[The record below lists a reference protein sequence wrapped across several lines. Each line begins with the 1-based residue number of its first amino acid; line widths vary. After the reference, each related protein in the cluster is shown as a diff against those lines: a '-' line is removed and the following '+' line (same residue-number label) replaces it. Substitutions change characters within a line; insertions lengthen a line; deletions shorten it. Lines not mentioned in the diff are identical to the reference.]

1 MTGKFMIPAML
12 ALISVTACTGEEET
26 TATVTPEVAVTDT
39 IGEIISSVRATNRL
53 YTSEYQIHK
62 LISYDDVR
70 RLKGSLWG
78 RKFNVR
84 LPQGDRK
91 VLIPVDAVIKG
102 YIDFNGFSRDNVK
115 VDSTGITVILPDPVV
130 EMTSSKI
137 DHHNIKEYTSVTRP
151 SFTAAELSLLEK
163 QGRAAIIASIPQMG
177 IVDDAR
183 RSAFDILVPML
194 TSMGYSPERIKV
206 EFRSDFSARDYED
219 RIIRID
225 SQLK

>member
-1 MTGKFMIPAML
+1 MIPAMI
-12 ALISVTACTGEEET
+12 ALISVTACTGKEDI
-26 TATVTPEVAVTDT
+26 PEAVSPQVAVTDT

-70 RLKGSLWG
+70 RLKGTLLG

-115 VDSTGITVILPDPVV
+115 VDSNGITVILPDPVV

-137 DHHNIKEYTSVTRP
+137 DHHNIKEYTSMARP

-163 QGRAAIIASIPQMG
+163 QGRAAIIAAIPQMS
-177 IVDDAR
+177 IVEDAR
-183 RSAFDILVPML
+183 RSAFDILMPML
-194 TSMGYSPERIKV
+194 TSMGYAPQQIKV
-206 EFRSDFSARDYED
+206 EFRSDFTIRDYED